1 LRERQIASKVV
12 CRFDIKPLLG
22 RPELA
27 NAMLMLDFY
36 LRQFLPSLFDFPVDL
51 LLALK
56 YAKVLD
62 MDCVKW

>member
-27 NAMLMLDFY
+27 IVRLMLDFC
-36 LRQFLPSLFDFPVDL
+36 LRQFLQSLFDLPVDL

-56 YAKVLD
+56 YAKGLD
-62 MDCVKW
+62 MECVKW